1 MQTKREKLKLK
12 VLSLIANNDGK
23 LTWFGIART
32 IVDAEFLPI
41 IDELGEIFK
50 ECEQNGLVKMS
61 DDDRFQITESG
72 EEYLQ
77 KNSPRR
83 QREMV

>member
-1 MQTKREKLKLK
+1 MRTTREKLKLK

-41 IDELGEIFK
+41 IDELGEIFE
-50 ECEQNGLVKMS
+50 ECEQNNLVKMS
-61 DDDRFQITESG
+61 ENDRYKITENG

>member
-1 MQTKREKLKLK
+1 MQITKLKLKLK

-32 IVDAEFLPI
+32 ITDAEFLPI
-41 IDELGEIFK
+41 IDKLGEIFE
-50 ECEQNGLVKMS
+50 ECEQSGLVKMS
-61 DDDRFQITESG
+61 DNDRYRITENG

-83 QREMV
+83 SAK